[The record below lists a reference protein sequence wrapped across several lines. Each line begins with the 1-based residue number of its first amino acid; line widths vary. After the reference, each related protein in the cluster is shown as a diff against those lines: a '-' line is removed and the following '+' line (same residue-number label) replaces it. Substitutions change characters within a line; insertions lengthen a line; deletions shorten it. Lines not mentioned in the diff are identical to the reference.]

1 MYFMYLPNIMKKK
14 FQNNIYI
21 IFFLD
26 IIYMYSIQGDYTNE
40 IKINT
45 SHSLFNNYPAR
56 KNNNICYNTLQH
68 NLHGNMSG
76 SYYPKEY
83 LENEDKKILCKYIKE
98 NNLKIYHP
106 VCEYLNQ
113 SS

>member
-1 MYFMYLPNIMKKK
+1 
-14 FQNNIYI
+14 
-21 IFFLD
+21 
-26 IIYMYSIQGDYTNE
+26 MYSIQGEFINGT
-40 IKINT
+40 KINT

-56 KNNNICYNTLQH
+56 KNNNNNCYNTLQN
-68 NLHGNMSG
+68 NLHGNIPG

-83 LENEDKKILCKYIKE
+83 LENEDKVILCKYIKE

-106 VCEYLNQ
+106 VCEYLNR

>member
-1 MYFMYLPNIMKKK
+1 
-14 FQNNIYI
+14 
-21 IFFLD
+21 
-26 IIYMYSIQGDYTNE
+26 MYSIQGNFVPECCTDKLKTN
-40 IKINT
+40 N

-56 KNNNICYNTLQH
+56 KNNNNCYNILQN
-68 NLHGNMSG
+68 NLHGNIPG

-106 VCEYLNQ
+106 ACEYLNR